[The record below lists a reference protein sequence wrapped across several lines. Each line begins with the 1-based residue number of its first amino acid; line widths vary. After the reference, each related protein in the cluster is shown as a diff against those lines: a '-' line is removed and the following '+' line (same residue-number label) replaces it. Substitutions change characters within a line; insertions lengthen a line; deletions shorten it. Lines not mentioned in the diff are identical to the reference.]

1 MVAAPTILKDQAQ
14 DFTDWQGTVGWEQKW
29 IGLELGY
36 GRTAA
41 FRPFA
46 YQPFLPTVDSIAPSG
61 ETEWVT
67 VNWRL
72 TPLQW
77 FTLDGWYSNP
87 RGRAPEGLPPTHS
100 LSSATIRSKFWRSFP
115 SGIFDFKLQGTME
128 AWGDGV
134 IGRDASGQPIPL
146 RGATFFRS
154 LIEVQLDRFTIY
166 WDRVNLRANQETY
179 VPGFLIPKFGSTFG
193 VRWEFSN

>member
-1 MVAAPTILKDQAQ
+1 MDRPRR
-14 DFTDWQGTVGWEQKW
+14 
-29 IGLELGY
+29 LGY

-61 ETEWVT
+61 EDRMGNGELAAHAVT
-67 VNWRL
+67 VVH
-72 TPLQW
+72 
-77 FTLDGWYSNP
+77 P
-87 RGRAPEGLPPTHS
+87 RWLVQQPSRSEHQKACLRTHS

-166 WDRVNLRANQETY
+166 WDRVNLRANQQTY